1 VGYFD
6 KNDYRPRYLD
16 DPQQSGPPVRLMVAA
31 FEYLPMTPANRALLS
46 VASQHPNARIESG
59 PAK

>member
-1 VGYFD
+1 
-6 KNDYRPRYLD
+6 
-16 DPQQSGPPVRLMVAA
+16 MVAA